1 MQNKSMPAVFK
12 RIIIIVLVAIMAPVL
27 FFIIYRINDLN
38 ENERILQNIY
48 QRQLDVIIFSINQY
62 SNDMMSNLAKDMEH
76 INALDS
82 ADENTL
88 QNLSI
93 RWLAWDLDSTV
104 HIEYVAHEERNN
116 PDKPTEVKRIFESN
130 REEIERLK
138 RYQNTGYQKLE
149 PLGNISDSTSNIFL
163 LLFVTRNLTPALIA
177 FDAEL
182 FAEDML
188 APKLQEI
195 AREDIAV
202 AVIDTI
208 NQTTVYATD
217 SLDTED
223 TFMKP
228 VWLLPGYQVGLSLQG
243 NSLTQLVR
251 QRADNNIVIAS
262 IMLGLMAIG
271 VWLIVRNLLKE
282 MRLAQ
287 TKSDFVANVS
297 HEIRTPLALISMFAE
312 TLVMDRVPSEEKKK
326 EYYNIIIKETARLRN
341 IVNKILNFSQI
352 EAKKKQYHF
361 EAIDVNKI
369 VLQVVDTYEFHL
381 RSKGFEYELKL
392 QPRDMVIEA
401 DEEAVVETLINLID
415 NAIKYSDKEKH
426 IEIST
431 FVKNDKVAIALTDR
445 GIGIPKNLQ
454 GQVFDKFYRVTS
466 KNVYHTM
473 GTGLGLTL
481 VKNIMTAHQG
491 DVEVESK
498 PGEGSTFTLWFPI
511 KQQENA

>member
-1 MQNKSMPAVFK
+1 
-12 RIIIIVLVAIMAPVL
+12 
-27 FFIIYRINDLN
+27 
-38 ENERILQNIY
+38 
-48 QRQLDVIIFSINQY
+48 
-62 SNDMMSNLAKDMEH
+62 
-76 INALDS
+76 
-82 ADENTL
+82 
-88 QNLSI
+88 
-93 RWLAWDLDSTV
+93 
-104 HIEYVAHEERNN
+104 
-116 PDKPTEVKRIFESN
+116 
-130 REEIERLK
+130 
-138 RYQNTGYQKLE
+138 
-149 PLGNISDSTSNIFL
+149 
-163 LLFVTRNLTPALIA
+163 
-177 FDAEL
+177 
-182 FAEDML
+182 L

-352 EAKKKQYHF
+352 EAKKKQYQF

-392 QPRDMVIEA
+392 QARDMVIEA